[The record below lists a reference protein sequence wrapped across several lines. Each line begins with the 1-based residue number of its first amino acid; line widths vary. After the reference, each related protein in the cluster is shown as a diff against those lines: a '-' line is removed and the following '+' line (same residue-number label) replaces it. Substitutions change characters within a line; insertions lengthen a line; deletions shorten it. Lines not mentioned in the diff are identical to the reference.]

1 MTQTSSSFS
10 YLWPQFLYTI
20 PIIFVAIAAVIVCV
34 MKWQKAPTAAMFCLI
49 GFGLISFN
57 SILGPIVTTFMIR
70 SGGSA
75 STMGQFLSII
85 AIVRVIFSVAGYV
98 FLLIAVFTG
107 RSGETKPSPFTTA
120 PGARPNK

>member
-34 MKWQKAPTAAMFCLI
+34 MNWQKAPTAAMFCLI

-70 SGGSA
+70 SGGSPGA
-75 STMGQFLSII
+75 MGQFLSVIG
-85 AIVRVIFSVAGYV
+85 IVRVIFSVAGYV

-107 RSGETKPSPFTTA
+107 RHAETKPSPFAA
-120 PGARPNK
+120 PPNAPPNH